1 MNLRIKAGVDH
12 FHDVHMMLDIDLA
25 MLARSLEIDI
35 AVDLGGFTQDSRTG
49 VFSLRAAPIQVN
61 YLGYPGTMAANYMD
75 YLIADRTLI
84 PEEKKHHYLEKI
96 VYMPNS
102 FMVNDTKTK
111 LSNRFFTK
119 VETGLPTNGFVFCC
133 FNNHYKI

>member
-1 MNLRIKAGVDH
+1 M
-12 FHDVHMMLDIDLA
+12 
-25 MLARSLEIDI
+25 
-35 AVDLGGFTQDSRTG
+35 Q
-49 VFSLRAAPIQVN
+49 AAPIQVN

-84 PEEKKHHYLEKI
+84 PEEKKYHYLEKI

-111 LSNRFFTK
+111 LSNRLFTR
-119 VETGLPTNGFVFCC
+119 VETGLPTNGFCILLF
-133 FNNHYKI
+133 

>member
-1 MNLRIKAGVDH
+1 M
-12 FHDVHMMLDIDLA
+12 
-25 MLARSLEIDI
+25 EIDI
-35 AVDLGGFTQDSRTG
+35 AIDLKGYTQMRRPNIFAEG
-49 VFSLRAAPIQVN
+49 CAPIQVS

-102 FMVNDTKTK
+102 YQVNM
-111 LSNRFFTK
+111 SNREVSK
-119 VETGLPTNGFVFCC
+119 NSLLRR
-133 FNNHYKI
+133 